1 MSELLDSKVVEL
13 SDSFAA
19 YYEYIDGIDTID
31 GQTYDL
37 IKQALSLE
45 STAHSDADC
54 ISVVE
59 QLIENYHQWHKIEA
73 GEL

>member
-1 MSELLDSKVVEL
+1 MNELPDSEIVQL

-19 YYEYIDGIDTID
+19 FSDYVEGIDTID

-37 IKQALSLE
+37 ITQALRLE
-45 STAHSDADC
+45 STTYTDGDC
-54 ISVVE
+54 I
-59 QLIENYHQWHKIEA
+59 QIIENIIQNFHQWHKIEA